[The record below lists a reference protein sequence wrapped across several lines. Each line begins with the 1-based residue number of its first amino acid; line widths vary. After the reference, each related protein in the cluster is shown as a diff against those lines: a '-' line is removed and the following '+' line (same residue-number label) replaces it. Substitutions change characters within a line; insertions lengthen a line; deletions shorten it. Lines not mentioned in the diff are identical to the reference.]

1 MHVPEENAH
10 SIDLPSSS
18 TNSHTV
24 HKKISHSQHSE
35 VEVIVLVRSS
45 STILTQR
52 NSSAVYGW
60 LVEIKLII
68 MHAPEDD
75 ALPVIEHEQEAVQIL
90 RQQHSAVI
98 VSVVA

>member
-1 MHVPEENAH
+1 VPEENAH

-24 HKKISHSQHSE
+24 RKKISHSQHSE

>member
-1 MHVPEENAH
+1 VPEENAH

>member
-1 MHVPEENAH
+1 MHTALIYQVAVQILTQ
-10 SIDLPSSS
+10 SAKK
-18 TNSHTV
+18 SHTV
-24 HKKISHSQHSE
+24 
-35 VEVIVLVRSS
+35 
-45 STILTQR
+45 STVKSKSLFLFEAAVQFSR
-52 NSSAVYGW
+52 NATAVYGW

>member
-1 MHVPEENAH
+1 LFFH
-10 SIDLPSSS
+10 SFFEAAVQFS
-18 TNSHTV
+18 
-24 HKKISHSQHSE
+24 
-35 VEVIVLVRSS
+35 
-45 STILTQR
+45 R

-60 LVEIKLII
+60 LVEVNIII